1 MDASA
6 ANANREKWFAVT
18 FSRTAGANPDLIRL
32 DYAAGVANN
41 LHLDLYDA
49 AGQLLTSGSA
59 TAQGETI
66 RQGGL
71 SGLYYI
77 RVRGASTTVTNPGFA
92 LEFSTSAVQTALRIS
107 DVTLT
112 EGNAGTKAATFT
124 VSLSAAAARRRDGQ
138 LRHGQRHGHRRQR
151 LHGHQRHPDL
161 RRRRRP
167 ARRSRVTVNG
177 DTAVEPDET
186 FFVNLSSP
194 DQRHHR
200 RRPGP
205 RHDPQRRHRALRD
218 QRRDRDR
225 GERGRPRPP
234 PSR

>member
-92 LEFSTSAVQTALRIS
+92 HRVQHEHRP
-107 DVTLT
+107 
-112 EGNAGTKAATFT
+112 
-124 VSLSAAAARRRDGQ
+124 DG
-138 LRHGQRHGHRRQR
+138 
-151 LHGHQRHPDL
+151 
-161 RRRRRP
+161 P
-167 ARRSRVTVNG
+167 A
-177 DTAVEPDET
+177 
-186 FFVNLSSP
+186 
-194 DQRHHR
+194 
-200 RRPGP
+200 
-205 RHDPQRRHRALRD
+205 D
-218 QRRDRDR
+218 QRRDSDR
-225 GERGRPRPP
+225 GERGDQGGHLHGQPVGGGS
-234 PSR
+234 PSP